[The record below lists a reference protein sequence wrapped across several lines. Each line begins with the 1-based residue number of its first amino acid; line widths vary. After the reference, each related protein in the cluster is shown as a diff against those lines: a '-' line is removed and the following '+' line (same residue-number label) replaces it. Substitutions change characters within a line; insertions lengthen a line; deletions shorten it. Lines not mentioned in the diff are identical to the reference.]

1 MVTDFFGTFLQELGA
16 ILQVE
21 DLHPDANNSCLIKF
35 KDDIRVQ
42 LEIDR
47 QGQYLLL
54 GSNLGEVPIGRYR
67 ENLFTEALKAN
78 GLPTLPRYGIFAY
91 SKHANQLVL
100 FEMFPIRELS
110 SAKLGE
116 FLPKYVE
123 KAKIWKDAI
132 ARGDVPI
139 ISVATPSGKTMGMFG
154 LRP

>member
-16 ILQVE
+16 LLQIP

-35 KDDIRVQ
+35 KDDLLVQ
-42 LEIDR
+42 LELDR
-47 QGQYLLL
+47 QGQYLIV
-54 GSNLGEVPIGRYR
+54 GSNLGEVPVGRYR
-67 ENLFTEALKAN
+67 ENLFIEALKAN
-78 GLPTLPRYGIFAY
+78 GLPTFPHYGTFAY

-100 FEMFPIRELS
+100 FEMFPVRDLS

-116 FLPKYVE
+116 FLPKYIE
-123 KAKIWKDAI
+123 KAKIWKEAI

-139 ISVATPSGKTMGMFG
+139 ISTAAPAGKTMGMFG